1 MVGSATGLRPPTG
14 TSGSPGRAGPFWWRQ
29 VGVNCRLGKATG
41 IRDHIGNEHHR
52 TCTAPKERRGAQS
65 PRKVSSMNFTLPS
78 EIFGMDGLIVLIV
91 VALVLFGSTQ
101 VPKLARSLGSA
112 QTEFKKG
119 VANGASDV
127 PGVAPAVVSPAGTVP
142 SDGER

>member
-1 MVGSATGLRPPTG
+1 
-14 TSGSPGRAGPFWWRQ
+14 
-29 VGVNCRLGKATG
+29 
-41 IRDHIGNEHHR
+41 
-52 TCTAPKERRGAQS
+52 
-65 PRKVSSMNFTLPS
+65 MNFTLPS

-119 VANGASDV
+119 VANGASDA
-127 PGVAPAVVSPAGTVP
+127 PAVAPAIGITRPDGSAVVSSAGTVP
-142 SDGER
+142 SGGER